1 MGEKSGW
8 QLSDNAPE
16 WYERYVVP
24 YILGPWTPILL
35 QMAALQRGER
45 VLDLACGTG
54 VVARLAAQKVGPT
67 GKVTGL
73 DLNTRML
80 AFARELPPSPG
91 ALITWTEGNALAMD
105 FQDASFDVIL
115 CQQGLQFFPE
125 KLTALR
131 EMYRVLV
138 PGGRVLLSVWKTV
151 SPYSAAV
158 GTALERYVG
167 VEAAVRYRTARV
179 VLDAEELRSLLVA
192 AGFVDIHIY
201 PSAMTVR
208 LPPVE
213 AFVLDH
219 LASTP
224 VAGAVAALSEEVRA
238 ALAKEV
244 SMVLQS
250 YADSE
255 GVSVPDETSIA
266 MAHK

>member
-16 WYERYVVP
+16 SYERYVVP
-24 YILGPWTPILL
+24 YILGPWTPILVE
-35 QMAALQRGER
+35 MAALQRGER
-45 VLDLACGTG
+45 VIDLACGTG

-67 GKVTGL
+67 GQVTGL
-73 DLNTRML
+73 DLNTNML
-80 AFARELPPSPG
+80 AFARELPQPSG
-91 ALITWTEGNALAMD
+91 ALITWIKGNALAMD
-105 FQDASFDVIL
+105 FPDASFDVIL
-115 CQQGLQFFPE
+115 CQQGLQFFSE

-131 EMYRVLV
+131 EMHRVLV
-138 PGGRVLLSVWKTV
+138 PGGRLLFSVWKTV
-151 SPYSAAV
+151 SPYSIAV

-179 VLDAEELRSLLVA
+179 ALDAEELRNFLVV
-192 AGFVDIHIY
+192 AGFVDVHIY

-213 AFVLDH
+213 AFVLNH

-224 VAGAVAALSEEVRA
+224 VAGVVAALSEEVRA

-250 YADSE
+250 YADGE
-255 GVSVPDETSIA
+255 GVSVPDETNIA